1 MAAHHIY
8 AEQTVSI
15 SELRKNPARFFGE
28 EPVAVLSNNKPTGYL
43 LGAGLYEELLQL
55 LEESQKTSDS
65 RFRPTKSRLNA
76 ITRRGEEL
84 LLSATKEELNTFR
97 K

>member
-65 RFRPTKSRLNA
+65 RFRPTRARFNA